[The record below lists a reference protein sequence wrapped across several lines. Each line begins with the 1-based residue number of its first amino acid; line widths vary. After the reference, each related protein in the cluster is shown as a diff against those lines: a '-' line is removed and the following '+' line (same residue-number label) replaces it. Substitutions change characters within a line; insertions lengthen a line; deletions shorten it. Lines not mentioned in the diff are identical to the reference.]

1 MQKDINTE
9 LKADSVVNKDN
20 IEEVEV
26 IIKEGV

>member
-1 MQKDINTE
+1 MQEDISAK
-9 LKADSVVNKDN
+9 LKAEGIIDKDN